1 MTFRYRGA
9 TPGDGVRATV
19 RRSDVRAATF
29 WICWDKLKTNSMK
42 KPTLPLPL
50 LIILSTAVLAAPSG
64 ISNRAPLAD
73 DIGYLPADGSTVK
86 TNPPALAWLPEP
98 GAAAYA
104 VEFARDAQFESDA
117 IKIAKTPYVLYTHS
131 SVLPQGAWCWRY
143 AYIDNR
149 GARSGW
155 SQVRRFTI
163 ASDAQPFPR
172 PSEDLIEQRMPRQ
185 HPRLMLRPEEV
196 EMYRAAR
203 LGAHKERW
211 KELVKQ
217 AEEALAIPLMQ
228 EPPPWTNGK
237 WNAEEWRRNF
247 VQTVKAVETA
257 ETLAFC
263 YMLSGEK
270 RYADRARKWLLH
282 FATWDPAG
290 STSMAVNDEA
300 GMPILY
306 TTSRIYDWIYDALS
320 EADREMLRTVI
331 RARGEEAFHW
341 LHDKPF
347 EQKAYNSHGGRMWHF
362 LGEAA
367 IAWYGEVPE
376 AKKWLDYAITINWS
390 WYPSYGD
397 EEGGWAQGYSY
408 WASYVN
414 RSTWWFDALR
424 AALRVEATDKP
435 FYRHV
440 GDFPVYV
447 SPPGG
452 SLVGFGDF
460 AEKRPNP
467 AAAAV
472 VGYFARVRRKPEWQW
487 YAEAWEQGE
496 GAKGP
501 IGFLRA
507 ARQEMA
513 PPKSMFP
520 KEWPAAKLFRGAG
533 WVSLHSNLSDAR
545 EGVQVMMR
553 AAPLGNISHSHADQN
568 AIVVGAYG
576 SPLLVNTGIR
586 PWYGS
591 PFCKEWYWTT
601 KAHNALEIDGVGQPK
616 TSEAKGRVV
625 VFEPSKRYDYVV
637 GETSGY
643 GDHVKRYR
651 RHVVFLKPDVLVVF
665 DEVKASRPV
674 SLKFWLH
681 GRAPFTIDGESAG
694 VSLNYENAA
703 LKGFLATHGGI
714 QMEQTDKYPIA
725 PEMGDPQPEWH
736 FSAETR
742 QKHADAHFIA
752 VLGIGKAG
760 QKIDLDQVE
769 DISSTEKPAVRFRRA
784 GQWTKVSIDTKAASA
799 QVD

>member
-1 MTFRYRGA
+1 MT
-9 TPGDGVRATV
+9 
-19 RRSDVRAATF
+19 RSLLKFTF
-29 WICWDKLKTNSMK
+29 
-42 KPTLPLPL
+42 P
-50 LIILSTAVLAAPSG
+50 IIFAVALLAAPAS
-64 ISNRAPLAD
+64 IPNRLPGAD
-73 DIGYLPADGSTVK
+73 DIGYLPADGATVA

-98 GAAAYA
+98 GAAAYS
-104 VEFARDAQFESDA
+104 VQFARDAKFERDA
-117 IKIAKTPYVLYTHS
+117 ITIAKTAYVLYTHTTT
-131 SVLPQGAWCWRY
+131 LAPGTWHWRY
-143 AYIDNR
+143 AFVDES

-155 SQVRRFTI
+155 SQARRFNI
-163 ASDAQPFPR
+163 APNAQPFPR
-172 PSEDLIEQRMPRQ
+172 PSEDLIQQRMPKR

-196 EMYRAAR
+196 EIFRAAR
-203 LGAHKERW
+203 LAEHKSRW
-211 KELVKQ
+211 NELVRQ
-217 AEEALAIPLMQ
+217 AEEALKAPLMR
-228 EPPPWTNGK
+228 EPPPWTGGK

-247 VQTVKAVETA
+247 VETVRAVETA
-257 ETLAFC
+257 ETLAFS
-263 YMLSGEK
+263 YLLSGER
-270 RYADRARKWLLH
+270 RYADAARKWLLH

-300 GMPILY
+300 GMPILHI
-306 TTSRIYDWIYDALS
+306 TSRAYDWIYDALS
-320 EADREMLRTVI
+320 EADRATMRKMM
-331 RARGEEAFHW
+331 RARGEEAFRW

-367 IAWYGEVPE
+367 IAYYDEIPE
-376 AKKWLDYAITINWS
+376 AKKWLDYAITINWG

-424 AALRVEATDKP
+424 ASLRVETTDKP

-440 GDFPVYV
+440 GDFPMYV

-452 SLVGFGDF
+452 ALVGFGDF

-472 VGYFARVRRKPEWQW
+472 VGYFARVRNKPEWQW
-487 YAEAWEQGE
+487 YAEAWGQGE

-507 ARQEMA
+507 ARQEM
-513 PPKSMFP
+513 PKPKSKP
-520 KEWPAAKLFRGAG
+520 PSDWPAAKLFRGAG
-533 WVSLHSNLSDAR
+533 WVSLNSNLLDAR

-591 PFCKEWYWTT
+591 PFSKEWYWTT
-601 KAHNALEIDGVGQPK
+601 KAHNALEIDGLGQPK
-616 TSEAKGRVV
+616 TAEAKGRIIL
-625 VFEPSKRYDYVV
+625 FEPGEAHDYVV
-637 GETSGY
+637 GETTGY

-651 RHVVFLKPDVLVVF
+651 RHLIFVKPDVLVVF
-665 DEVKASRPV
+665 DEVQASPPV

-681 GRAPFTIDGESAG
+681 GRAPFTIDSETARL
-694 VSLNYENAA
+694 SLAYERAVLN
-703 LKGFLATHGGI
+703 GFLLSPGGLRI
-714 QMEQTDKYPIA
+714 EQTDKYPLA
-725 PEMGDPQPEWH
+725 PEMGEPQPEWH
-736 FSAETR
+736 LAAESSR
-742 QKHADAHFIA
+742 KHADARVIA
-752 VLGIGKAG
+752 VLGVGKSG
-760 QKIDLDQVE
+760 QTVAINEVQDVSSKEKI
-769 DISSTEKPAVRFRRA
+769 AVRFRRA
-784 GQWTKVSIDTKAASA
+784 GKPVMISVSKDTPSLQINYQLQTAKN
-799 QVD
+799 

>member
-1 MTFRYRGA
+1 MNA
-9 TPGDGVRATV
+9 SLRAL
-19 RRSDVRAATF
+19 A
-29 WICWDKLKTNSMK
+29 
-42 KPTLPLPL
+42 
-50 LIILSTAVLAAPSG
+50 LIIVVNAGLLADPPAV
-64 ISNRAPLAD
+64 SNRAPAAD
-73 DIGYLPADGSTVK
+73 DIGYLPEDGAIVK

-98 GAAAYA
+98 EAAAYT
-104 VEFARDAQFESDA
+104 VQFARDAKFERDA
-117 IKIAKTPYVLYTHS
+117 MTIEKTPYVLYTHTTT
-131 SVLPQGAWCWRY
+131 LAPGTWYWRY
-143 AYIDNR
+143 AYLSKS
-149 GARSGW
+149 GTLSGW
-155 SQVRRFTI
+155 SQTRKFTL
-163 ASDAQPFPR
+163 APDAQPFPR
-172 PSEDLIEQRMPRQ
+172 PSEDLIAQRMPQ
-185 HPRLMLRPEEV
+185 SHPRLMLRPEEV
-196 EMYRAAR
+196 DTFRAAR
-203 LGAHKERW
+203 LSTHKVRW
-211 KELVKQ
+211 EELLTQ
-217 AEEALAIPLMQ
+217 AEEALKAPLMP
-228 EPPPWTNGK
+228 EPPPWTGGK

-247 VQTVKAVETA
+247 VQTVRAVETA

-263 YMLSGEK
+263 YLLSGER
-270 RYADRARKWLLH
+270 RYAEGARKWLLH

-290 STSMAVNDEA
+290 STSMKVNDEA
-300 GMPILY
+300 GMPILHI
-306 TTSRIYDWIYDALS
+306 TSRVYDWIYDALS
-320 EADREMLRTVI
+320 EADRDTMRRMI

-367 IAWYGEVPE
+367 IAYYGEVPE

-424 AALRVEATDKP
+424 AALGVEATDKP

-440 GDFPVYV
+440 GDFPMYV

-472 VGYFARVRRKPEWQW
+472 VGYFARVRNQPAWQW
-487 YAEAWEQGE
+487 YANAWGQGE

-507 ARQEMA
+507 AREEMA
-513 PPKSMFP
+513 APQPKPPVD
-520 KEWPAAKLFRGAG
+520 WPAAKWFRGAG
-533 WVSLHSNLSDAR
+533 WVSLNSDLTDAR
-545 EGVQVMMR
+545 AGVQVMMR

-591 PFCKEWYWTT
+591 PFSKEWYWTT

-616 TSEAKGRVV
+616 TAEAKGKFV
-625 VFEPSKRYDYVV
+625 VFQPGKAYDYVA
-637 GETSGY
+637 GETTGY

-651 RHVVFLKPDVLVVF
+651 RHLIFLKPDVLVVF
-665 DEVKASRPV
+665 DEVQAARLV

-681 GRAPFTIDGESAG
+681 GRAPFSIDEERSV
-694 VSLNYENAA
+694 VSLSYENAG
-703 LKGFLATHGGI
+703 LNGFLVTPGGLRI
-714 QMEQTDKYPIA
+714 EQTDKYPLE
-725 PEMGDPQPEWH
+725 PEMGETQPEWH
-736 FSAETR
+736 LSAETR
-742 QKHADAHFIA
+742 QKTSNANLIA

-760 QKIDLDQVE
+760 QTVPLEKVE
-769 DISSTEKPAVRFRRA
+769 DVSAQGTIAVRFRRSGKPITVSVDTTSA
-784 GQWTKVSIDTKAASA
+784 SVKVE
-799 QVD
+799 

>member
-1 MTFRYRGA
+1 VDGA
-9 TPGDGVRATV
+9 TVA
-19 RRSDVRAATF
+19 
-29 WICWDKLKTNSMK
+29 
-42 KPTLPLPL
+42 
-50 LIILSTAVLAAPSG
+50 
-64 ISNRAPLAD
+64 
-73 DIGYLPADGSTVK
+73 

-98 GAAAYA
+98 GAASYA
-104 VEFARDAQFESDA
+104 VQFARDAKFERDA
-117 IKIAKTPYVLYTHS
+117 ITIANTPYILYTHTTT
-131 SVLPQGAWCWRY
+131 LAPGTWHWRY
-143 AYIDNR
+143 AYLDGS

-155 SQVRRFTI
+155 SQTRKFTI
-163 ASDAQPFPR
+163 TATAQPFPR
-172 PSEDLIEQRMPRQ
+172 PSEDLIQQRMPTR

-196 EMYRAAR
+196 EMFRAAR
-203 LGAHKERW
+203 LADHKSRW
-211 KELVKQ
+211 DELIRQ
-217 AEEALAIPLMQ
+217 AEVALKTPLMP

-247 VQTVKAVETA
+247 VETVKAVETA
-257 ETLAFC
+257 ENLAFC
-263 YMLSGEK
+263 YMLSGDR
-270 RYADRARKWLLH
+270 RYADGARKWLLH

-290 STSMAVNDEA
+290 STSMEVNDEA
-300 GMPILY
+300 GMPILHI
-306 TTSRIYDWIYDALS
+306 TSRVYDWIYDALS
-320 EADREMLRTVI
+320 EADRETMRKMI
-331 RARGEEAFHW
+331 RARGEEAFRW
-341 LHDKPF
+341 LHEKPF

-367 IAWYGEVPE
+367 IAYYGEVPE
-376 AKKWLDYAITINWS
+376 AKKWLDYAITINWG

-440 GDFPVYV
+440 GDFPMYV

-472 VGYFARVRRKPEWQW
+472 VGYFGRVRHKPEWQW
-487 YAEAWEQGE
+487 YAEAWGQGD
-496 GAKGP
+496 GSKGP

-513 PPKSMFP
+513 PPKSRP
-520 KEWPAAKLFRGAG
+520 PADWPAAKLFRGAG
-533 WVSLHSNLSDAR
+533 WVSLNSNLLDAR

-591 PFCKEWYWTT
+591 PFSKEWYWTT

-616 TSEAKGRVV
+616 TAETNKIL
-625 VFEPSKRYDYVV
+625 VFEPGKTFDYVV
-637 GETSGY
+637 GETTGY
-643 GDHVKRYR
+643 GDHVKQYR
-651 RHVVFLKPDVLVVF
+651 RHLVFLKPDVLVLF
-665 DEVKASRPV
+665 DDVRASRPV

-681 GRAPFTIDGESAG
+681 GRAPFTIDDGAER
-694 VSLNYENAA
+694 VSLTYENAS
-703 LKGFLATHGGI
+703 LNGLLVTPGGLRI
-714 QMEQTDKYPIA
+714 EQTDKYPLA
-725 PEMGDPQPEWH
+725 PEMGETQPEWH
-736 FSAETR
+736 LAAESR
-742 QKHADAHFIA
+742 QKHADARLIT
-752 VLGIGKAG
+752 VLGIGKSG
-760 QKIDLDQVE
+760 QPVALDEAQDV
-769 DISSTEKPAVRFRRA
+769 SGQGKMAVRFRRA
-784 GQWTKVSIDTKAASA
+784 GKPMTVSVNTASA
-799 QVD
+799 SVKID

>member
-1 MTFRYRGA
+1 MT
-9 TPGDGVRATV
+9 
-19 RRSDVRAATF
+19 
-29 WICWDKLKTNSMK
+29 IK
-42 KPTLPLPL
+42 
-50 LIILSTAVLAAPSG
+50 LIIPLVLMIAISAVSAAAPPA
-64 ISNRAPLAD
+64 ISNRPPSTD
-73 DIGYLPADGSTVK
+73 DIGYLPEDGATVA
-86 TNPPALAWLPEP
+86 TNPPALAWLPE
-98 GAAAYA
+98 AAATAYA
-104 VEFARDAQFESDA
+104 VQMARDAKFERNPMT
-117 IKIAKTPYVLYTHS
+117 IARTPYVLYTHTTT
-131 SVLPQGAWCWRY
+131 LAPGAWYWRY
-143 AYIDNR
+143 AYLDKS
-149 GARSGW
+149 GTRSDW
-155 SQVRRFTI
+155 SQARRFII

-172 PSEDLIEQRMPRQ
+172 PSEDLIGKRMPQ
-185 HPRLMLRPEEV
+185 SHPRLMLRPEEV

-203 LGAHKERW
+203 TGPHQARW
-211 KELVKQ
+211 QELVKQ
-217 AEEALAIPLMQ
+217 ADEALKVPLMP
-228 EPPPWTNGK
+228 EPPPWTDGK

-263 YMLSGEK
+263 YMLSGDR
-270 RYADRARKWLLH
+270 RYADRAREWLLH
-282 FATWDPAG
+282 FATWNPAG

-300 GMPILY
+300 GMPILHI
-306 TTSRIYDWIYDALS
+306 TSRAYDWIYDALS
-320 EADREMLRTVI
+320 EIDRHTMRKMI

-367 IAWYGEVPE
+367 IAYYGEVPE
-376 AKKWLDYAITINWS
+376 ARKWLDYAITINWG

-424 AALRVEATDKP
+424 AALGVEATDKP

-440 GDFPVYV
+440 GDFPMYV

-460 AEKRPNP
+460 AERRPNP

-472 VGYFARVRRKPEWQW
+472 VGYFARVRNQPEWQW
-487 YAEAWEQGE
+487 YADAWGQGD

-507 ARQEMA
+507 ARKEIA
-513 PPKSMFP
+513 PPKAKP
-520 KEWPAAKLFRGAG
+520 PADWPAAKLFRGAG
-533 WVSLHSNLSDAR
+533 WVSLNSNLLDAR

-568 AIVVGAYG
+568 AIVVGAHG

-601 KAHNALEIDGVGQPK
+601 KAHNALEIDGAGQPK
-616 TSEAKGRVV
+616 TADARGKFVAFQPG
-625 VFEPSKRYDYVV
+625 KAYDYIA
-637 GETSGY
+637 GETTGY
-643 GDHVKRYR
+643 GDHVQRYR
-651 RHVVFLKPDVLVVF
+651 RHLVFLKPDVVVLI
-665 DEVKASRPV
+665 DEVRAARPV
-674 SLKFWLH
+674 ELKFWLH
-681 GRAPFTIDGESAG
+681 GRAPFKIDDGASR
-694 VSLNYENAA
+694 VSLTYENAG
-703 LKGFLATHGGI
+703 LSGFLLSEGGLAI
-714 QMEQTDKYPIA
+714 NQTDKYPLP
-725 PEMGDPQPEWH
+725 PEMGETQPEWH
-736 FSAETR
+736 LSAETR
-742 QKHADAHFIA
+742 QKHAEAVLIA

-760 QKIDLDQVE
+760 QVIALDQVE
-769 DISSTEKPAVRFRRA
+769 RISSPGTLGVRFRRGGKPVTISVNTA
-784 GQWTKVSIDTKAASA
+784 STSVKVE
-799 QVD
+799 